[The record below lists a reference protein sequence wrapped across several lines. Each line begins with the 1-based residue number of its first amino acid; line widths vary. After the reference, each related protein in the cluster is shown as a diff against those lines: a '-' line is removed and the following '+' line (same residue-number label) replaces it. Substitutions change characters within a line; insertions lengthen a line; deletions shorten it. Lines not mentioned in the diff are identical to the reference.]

1 MRREATI
8 GVALASSDRDLLADL
23 RPAAAGSV
31 RLVHLDFESL
41 DAAVGGNEGEIVGD
55 AGAGWTLRHFFCRAR

>member
-41 DAAVGGNEGEIVGD
+41 DAAAGGDEGSCVGE
-55 AGAGWTLRHFFCRAR
+55 AGAGGTLVDFVCRAR